1 MKRATLVL
9 LCACLI
15 PVAAALAREHAKAE
29 ASVAVFERLLAEKAV
44 AVAHADGKTYAKF
57 VAPDA
62 LFVDDYGVVE
72 NAEQH
77 IATIGHRPV
86 GRSRYTVDDVHVTAK
101 PGFAVVSYHTVEH
114 VTFGPREV
122 ATGYRVVETY
132 VDHDGQWLIVAHSE
146 AQVAI
151 APSPQQV
158 SQETLQDYVGEY
170 EWWPGFVDTIS
181 RDGDKLYSQGTGDA
195 EKTLNYAAT
204 PESFYFVG
212 EPNIVVFARDRTGK
226 VTHYVLHWSDGH
238 VTLARKIK

>member
-1 MKRATLVL
+1 MKPL
-9 LCACLI
+9 LLILLGACLI
-15 PVAAALAREHAKAE
+15 SSATVLAREAAKAE
-29 ASVAVFERLLAEKAV
+29 ASVAVFEKLLAEKAV
-44 AVAHADGKTYAKF
+44 AIAHGDGKTYASF

-72 NAEQH
+72 NAAQH

-86 GRSRYTVDDVHVTAK
+86 GRSRYTVDDVHVSAK

-114 VTFGPREV
+114 VTYGPGEV

-132 VDHDGQWLIVAHSE
+132 IDHDGQWLILAHSE

-151 APSPQQV
+151 EPPPQKV
-158 SQETLQDYVGEY
+158 PQETLQDYVGQY
-170 EWWPGFVDTIS
+170 EWWPGYVDTIS
-181 RDGDKLYSQGTGDA
+181 RDGDKLYSQGTGDT
-195 EKTLNYAAT
+195 EKTLNHAAT

-238 VTLARKIK
+238 VTVARKIK